1 MLSSLPTPHSHSSF
15 SGGGVNSSSTISRK
29 KMNSCYHTHSSFIKL
44 IGGEVTAAKGFNAA
58 GICAGL
64 RASGKKSDLALVTC
78 DVNVV
83 AAGSMLGYELQGCC
97 CDFSLLQEPGRYNDG
112 RGQHIADS
120 VFEASM
126 MEDPV
131 MVAAGVSKQRRQRW
145 SSRARGGETECWF

>member
-1 MLSSLPTPHSHSSF
+1 MSQSFVASHRRKLRAFAVATTMEEAFGNISAAPISLPECCGNRF
-15 SGGGVNSSSTISRK
+15 
-29 KMNSCYHTHSSFIKL
+29 L

-97 CDFSLLQEPGRYNDG
+97 CDFSLLQ
-112 RGQHIADS
+112 
-120 VFEASM
+120 V
-126 MEDPV
+126 
-131 MVAAGVSKQRRQRW
+131 
-145 SSRARGGETECWF
+145 C

>member
-1 MLSSLPTPHSHSSF
+1 MGASIFLWIGHISYGYLAWTTTPHTFLRPSICF
-15 SGGGVNSSSTISRK
+15 P
-29 KMNSCYHTHSSFIKL
+29 THRSPYS
-44 IGGEVTAAKGFNAA
+44 
-58 GICAGL
+58 
-64 RASGKKSDLALVTC
+64 
-78 DVNVV
+78 
-83 AAGSMLGYELQGCC
+83 LGNFTG
-97 CDFSLLQEPGRYNDG
+97 QEPGRYNDG